1 MNDIK
6 VTQKSIADLIP
17 YSRNPRRNDE
27 AVPMVMNSINEFGF
41 KVPIVI
47 DKNNIIVCGHTRF
60 KAALKL
66 GLETVPCIVA
76 DDLSDEQIKAFR
88 LADNKVSEK
97 SEWDFEILS
106 GELDDIIN
114 IDMDSFG
121 FESIEFEEYEDYEDY
136 EHEVNQQETQRRVEN
151 IVNLEYGQFDG
162 EGKYD
167 IPKLEPVTELPPI
180 SEWIGFNYVLSDNDP
195 TGKAVHFFIDDY
207 QFERIWNNPQQ
218 YVEKLRQYV
227 CVATPD
233 FSPYGDMPL
242 ATQIF
247 NIYRK
252 AWVGAF
258 LQSQGITVI
267 PTVRASTDPR
277 SMEFYLDGIPK
288 NSIVLISNMWT
299 KDKEARKYFIEHEYK
314 NMIDKLHPSKV
325 LVYGKYMDELKDDDV
340 EYIETFLQGRWGK

>member
-6 VTQKSIADLIP
+6 ITQKPVADLIP

-27 AVPMVMNSINEFGF
+27 AVPMVMNSIKEFGF
-41 KVPIVI
+41 KVPIVV
-47 DKNNIIVCGHTRF
+47 DRNNIIVCGHTRF

-97 SEWDFEILS
+97 AEWDFEILS

-121 FESIEFEEYEDYEDY
+121 FESIEFEEPEEDDSEKSNERERTGNAYNLDEYDELRAIGFYQMPTLERIDY
-136 EHEVNQQETQRRVEN
+136 VPDDLV
-151 IVNLEYGQFDG
+151 
-162 EGKYD
+162 
-167 IPKLEPVTELPPI
+167 
-180 SEWIGFNYVLSDNDP
+180 GFNYVLNSDRYES
-195 TGKAVHFFIDDY
+195 GVHFYIDDY

-340 EYIETFLQGRWGK
+340 EYIETFSQGRWGK

>member
-6 VTQKSIADLIP
+6 ITQKPIADLIP

-27 AVPMVMNSINEFGF
+27 AVPMVMNSIKEFGF

-97 SEWDFEILS
+97 AEWDFEILS

-121 FESIEFEEYEDYEDY
+121 FESIDFEEPEEDDSEKVNERERTGNAYNLDEYDELRAIGFYQMPTLERIDY
-136 EHEVNQQETQRRVEN
+136 VPDDLV
-151 IVNLEYGQFDG
+151 
-162 EGKYD
+162 
-167 IPKLEPVTELPPI
+167 
-180 SEWIGFNYVLSDNDP
+180 GFNYVLNSDRYES
-195 TGKAVHFFIDDY
+195 GVHFFIDDY

-340 EYIETFLQGRWGK
+340 EYIETFSQGRWGK

>member
-6 VTQKSIADLIP
+6 VTQKPIADLIP

-27 AVPMVMNSINEFGF
+27 AVPMVMNSIKEFGF

-97 SEWDFEILS
+97 AEWDFEILS

-121 FESIEFEEYEDYEDY
+121 FESIEFEEPEEDDSEKVNERERTGNAYNLDEYDELRTIGFYQMLTLERIDY
-136 EHEVNQQETQRRVEN
+136 VPDDLV
-151 IVNLEYGQFDG
+151 
-162 EGKYD
+162 
-167 IPKLEPVTELPPI
+167 
-180 SEWIGFNYVLSDNDP
+180 GFNYVLNSDRYES
-195 TGKAVHFFIDDY
+195 GVHFYIDDY

-314 NMIDKLHPSKV
+314 NMIDKLHPNKV

-340 EYIETFLQGRWGK
+340 EYIETFSQGRWEK